1 MHNHYLPNKKRVN
14 YKSLIERF
22 VFLFIIICSLAG
34 VTLIST
40 LIHEFSHKQDY
51 KDVAINQSICAFYLR
66 DASASNL
73 FDMRVGSYYF
83 TYNATTENLAKIEK
97 IEGYTEKKA
106 YFLEFLFALIYGLC
120 LIKIGQIYF
129 TRLK

>member
-14 YKSLIERF
+14 YKSLIGKF
-22 VFLFIIICSLAG
+22 AFIFIIICSFVG
-34 VTLIST
+34 FTLIST

-73 FDMRVGSYYF
+73 FDIRLGSYYF
-83 TYNATTENLAKIEK
+83 IYNTTNETLAKLEK
-97 IEGYTEKKA
+97 IESYTEKKA
-106 YFLEFLFALIYGLC
+106 YFLEFLLTLIYGFC
-120 LIKIGQIYF
+120 LVKMGQIYF